1 MPVGLKFQR
10 KHPYLGYKLKYFYYC
25 LARRE
30 ILQKKCSYG
39 NSNENKII
47 YIVKPDYQDGVEG
60 LLSLI
65 YKQVLYIN
73 YAKQKGFVP
82 YVDWKNYVT
91 QYFDGKNNVWNYFFK
106 QPSKISEKEVYSSKN
121 VYLSGWTFKN
131 INYQGLFESDIFF
144 NAEIKRKSYDL
155 LIKNLSFSDEILNK
169 VCVEAKIIDINRC
182 IGVYVRG
189 TDYIKLKPSGE
200 YVQPNIRLVEEK
212 IDDFNKKYNSAGW
225 VFMDYRNSVKDFDKN
240 TILYAHGRVD
250 GTMFGSLKN
259 ITKSNWYNNSD
270 NHVVKLSTEYENT
283 LWQVFSIYRIPEVSD
298 YLDIDFNNN
307 EEYVKF
313 LEMLQNRSEYKFDVS
328 LNEEDKILTLST
340 CYKEND
346 RVVLH
351 AKLIKMEVR
360 NGNN

>member
-47 YIVKPDYQDGVEG
+47 YIVKPDFQDGVEG

-91 QYFDGKNNVWNYFFK
+91 QYYDGKNNVWNYFFK

-169 VCVEAKIIDINRC
+169 VCVEAKIIDINSC
-182 IGVYVRG
+182 VGVYVRG

-212 IDDFNKKYNSAGW
+212 IDDFNKKYNAPIFLVTEDGDIYDSLVKKYGSIIRI
-225 VFMDYRNSVKDFDKN
+225 VSFDSFIRNYDGKDVLSKSSV
-240 TILYAHGRVD
+240 
-250 GTMFGSLKN
+250 
-259 ITKSNWYNNSD
+259 
-270 NHVVKLSTEYENT
+270 
-283 LWQVFSIYRIPEVSD
+283 
-298 YLDIDFNNN
+298 LD
-307 EEYVKF
+307 
-313 LEMLQNRSEYKFDVS
+313 
-328 LNEEDKILTLST
+328 EDKKLRGQNYLVKMILLSR
-340 CYKEND
+340 CKY
-346 RVVLH
+346 
-351 AKLIKMEVR
+351 LISSITQGSKFSYAL
-360 NGNN
+360 NGGKYVDEYIFNLGLYD

>member
-47 YIVKPDYQDGVEG
+47 YIVKPDFQDGVEG

-169 VCVEAKIIDINRC
+169 VCVEAKIIDINSC
-182 IGVYVRG
+182 VGVYVRG

-212 IDDFNKKYNSAGW
+212 IDDFNKKYNAPIFLVTEDGDIYDSLVKKYGSIIRI
-225 VFMDYRNSVKDFDKN
+225 VSFDSFIRNYDGKDVLSKSSV
-240 TILYAHGRVD
+240 
-250 GTMFGSLKN
+250 
-259 ITKSNWYNNSD
+259 
-270 NHVVKLSTEYENT
+270 
-283 LWQVFSIYRIPEVSD
+283 
-298 YLDIDFNNN
+298 LD
-307 EEYVKF
+307 
-313 LEMLQNRSEYKFDVS
+313 
-328 LNEEDKILTLST
+328 EDKKLRGQNYLVKMILLSR
-340 CYKEND
+340 CKY
-346 RVVLH
+346 
-351 AKLIKMEVR
+351 LISSITQGSKFSYAL
-360 NGNN
+360 NGGKYVDEYIFNLGLYD

>member
-47 YIVKPDYQDGVEG
+47 YIVKPDFQDGVEG

-65 YKQVLYIN
+65 YKQVLYIH

-106 QPSKISEKEVYSSKN
+106 QPSEISEKEVYSSKN

-182 IGVYVRG
+182 VGVYVRG

-212 IDDFNKKYNSAGW
+212 IDDFNKKYNAPIFLVTEDGDIYDSLVKKYGSIIRI
-225 VFMDYRNSVKDFDKN
+225 VSFDSFIRNYDGKDVLSKSSV
-240 TILYAHGRVD
+240 
-250 GTMFGSLKN
+250 
-259 ITKSNWYNNSD
+259 
-270 NHVVKLSTEYENT
+270 
-283 LWQVFSIYRIPEVSD
+283 
-298 YLDIDFNNN
+298 LD
-307 EEYVKF
+307 
-313 LEMLQNRSEYKFDVS
+313 
-328 LNEEDKILTLST
+328 EDKKLRGQNYLVKMILLSR
-340 CYKEND
+340 CKY
-346 RVVLH
+346 
-351 AKLIKMEVR
+351 LISSITQGSKFSYAL
-360 NGNN
+360 NGGKYVDEYIFNLGLYD